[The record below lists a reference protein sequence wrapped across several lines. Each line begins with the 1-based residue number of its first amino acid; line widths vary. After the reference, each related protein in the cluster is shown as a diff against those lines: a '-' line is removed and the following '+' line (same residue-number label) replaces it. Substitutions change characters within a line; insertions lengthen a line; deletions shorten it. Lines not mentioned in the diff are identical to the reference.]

1 MEWSHFGLNRQPFR
15 PAVDSDSYF
24 PAASHETVA
33 GAITDAFVCCDPMVL
48 LDGSPGTGKTLVAR
62 KWLEHL
68 LPDVPRVMVPEC
80 AAESPAELHQS
91 ILFDLA
97 RPYQGLTEQELRLAV
112 TGHLLDAA
120 VGGAYPTVLVLD
132 EGQHLGRPAP

>member
-24 PAASHETVA
+24 PAASHETA
-33 GAITDAFVCCDPMVL
+33 LGAITDAFARRDPMVL

-68 LPDVPRVMVPEC
+68 LPDVPRVMVPS
-80 AAESPAELHQS
+80 AA
-91 ILFDLA
+91 
-97 RPYQGLTEQELRLAV
+97 G
-112 TGHLLDAA
+112 
-120 VGGAYPTVLVLD
+120 
-132 EGQHLGRPAP
+132 